1 MMKIRI
7 GNIKVLTQRKSV
19 RQIASL
25 FSVNLIGIP
34 LGIVTNIIVTK
45 YLGAQLFGDY
55 KFIQSVF
62 NFAILFFTFGFF
74 QAGNRA
80 IVLSNDRDKTRE
92 YYGSL
97 FIIMTGIFII
107 MSVGLSVYVFF
118 DSNIIAKGLSKTFI
132 TILPLGFLYL
142 WSRFYEVLLPADNQ
156 IGLLSKMRLYP
167 RVLNLLG
174 ACIIYYFLF
183 TPNSNKLYIVLILY
197 SFTQLLTYLFV
208 IFKIKPTFRNIKGNL
223 HNIWL
228 YNKSFGFNVYL
239 GSLFAVGFA
248 NLTEILIS
256 YFGADNTGVG
266 YYSLAVALSQPL
278 SFIPSTIATTHY
290 KSFATDKKISKK
302 LVLLTMGLSV
312 FSMVALWVVV
322 PPFIIWFYGESFKPV
337 ITINF
342 FVCIGVM
349 IYGLSDFYNR
359 FLGAHGKGKEL
370 RNASFIVG
378 LGALFSNIIFIPPF
392 GEYGAAYAKIM
403 AGAIYLLV
411 IIYYYKKTVKSI
423 S

>member
-1 MMKIRI
+1 MNKITKQYIRETI
-7 GNIKVLTQRKSV
+7 QSNSFKQV
-19 RQIASL
+19 ASL

-45 YLGAQLFGDY
+45 YLGAQLYGDY

-62 NFAILFFTFGFF
+62 HFAILLFTFGFF

-80 IVLSNDRDKTRE
+80 IVICKDEIKNRE
-92 YYGSL
+92 YYGAI
-97 FIIMTGIFII
+97 FVIMIGVFII
-107 MSVGLSVYVFF
+107 MSISLAIYVHF
-118 DSNIIAKGLSKTFI
+118 DSNIISKGLSKTFLF
-132 TILPLGFLYL
+132 ILPLGFLYL
-142 WSRFYEVLLPADNQ
+142 WSRYYEVLLPADNQ
-156 IGLLSKMRLYP
+156 IGILSKLRLYP
-167 RVLNLLG
+167 RILNLIG
-174 ACIIYYFLF
+174 ALILYYFLF
-183 TPNSNKLYIVLILY
+183 NKQFNKLYLVLLLY
-197 SFTQLLTYLFV
+197 SATQLVAYLYA
-208 IFKIKPTFRNIKGNL
+208 IIKLRINFKSLKSNVVE
-223 HNIWL
+223 IWQ

-278 SFIPSTIATTHY
+278 SLIPSTIATTHY
-290 KSFATDKKISKK
+290 KSFASQNKISKK
-302 LVLLTMGLSV
+302 LVLTTLGLSIA
-312 FSMVALWVVV
+312 SMVVLWLAV
-322 PPFIIWFYGESFKPV
+322 PPFIIWFYGEAFRPV

-359 FLGAHGKGKEL
+359 FLGAHGKGKLL
-370 RNASFIVG
+370 RNASFVVG
-378 LGALFSNIIFIPPF
+378 LGALVSNLIFIPSL

-403 AGAIYLLV
+403 AGLIYLF
-411 IIYYYKKTVKSI
+411 IIIFYYRKTIKTT
-423 S
+423 